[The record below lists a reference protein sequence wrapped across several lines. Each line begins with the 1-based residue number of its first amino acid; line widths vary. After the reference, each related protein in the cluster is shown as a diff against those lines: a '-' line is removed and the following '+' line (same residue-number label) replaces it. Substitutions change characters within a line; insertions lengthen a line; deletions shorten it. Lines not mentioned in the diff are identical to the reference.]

1 MVNTGYFAVL
11 AVKLNSGW
19 IWIGDPVFSDHQF
32 FEVILERNWFF

>member
-19 IWIGDPVFSDHQF
+19 VWIGDPIFGDRHF
-32 FEVILERNWFF
+32 FEAILENCWFW